1 VPEANDRVRLLTLT
15 ERISSKARRVLV
27 EHDPALAKL
36 ELMHMLHEEV
46 VSLEMLIAST
56 ALFSAI
62 AIAILLM

>member
-1 VPEANDRVRLLTLT
+1 
-15 ERISSKARRVLV
+15 
-27 EHDPALAKL
+27 
-36 ELMHMLHEEV
+36 MHMLHEEV